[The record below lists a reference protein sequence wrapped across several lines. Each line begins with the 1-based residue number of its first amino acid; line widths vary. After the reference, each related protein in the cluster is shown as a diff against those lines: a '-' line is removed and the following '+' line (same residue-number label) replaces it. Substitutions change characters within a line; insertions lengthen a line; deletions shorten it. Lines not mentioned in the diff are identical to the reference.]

1 KAAEAIGEVAEEE
14 RLTELLRDC
23 DPSLAA

>member
-1 KAAEAIGEVAEEE
+1 IGETAETQ